1 MTHWL
6 PTPRDFRGDLRA
18 ALNTSPDATD
28 QLERLTAL
36 ARHRLDFLETIQLDR
51 ALSQVTPDTASTSR
65 IRVAMLASSTVDH
78 LVPAVRVAGLRH
90 GLLIDVHVAPYAQ
103 YRQEL
108 LNPDSDLHRFNPQF
122 VLLSLTARDAISRTS
137 ALASEAEV
145 DATIDGTVD
154 ELRVLWQRARGT
166 LNATVVQQTFLNVAD
181 PLFGSYDRMMPGAPG
196 RLIARLNDRL
206 AAAAA
211 AESVSLLDIA
221 RASERDGI
229 DEWFDVTRWLQGKV
243 EISHRRAP
251 AYGELLLRII
261 AAHRGLS
268 KKCLVLDLDGTLWG
282 GVVGDDGLDGI
293 VIGEGSGTGEAH
305 LALQRYVKQLGE
317 RGVILAVCSRNDAR
331 LAETVFRDH
340 PEMVLRRSDIAAFV
354 ANWEDKAAN
363 LERIADQ
370 LNIGLDSLVF
380 VDNNPAERARIR
392 QSLPQVAVP
401 ELPDDEARYVRCLA
415 DAGYFEAVSVTADD
429 RQRTDQYLAN
439 ASRTAFR
446 ETLESLDDFL
456 RGLEMSVEYGPFQA
470 VDLPRIAQL
479 VGKTN
484 QFNPTTRRHSLQD
497 IERFA
502 ACGSCLTLQFRLSD
516 RFGDNGLVSGMILR
530 PDAESP
536 GVFEIDTWVMSC
548 RVFGRGLEAEAM
560 TIAIETARHAGA
572 RTLRAHYVPTPKNG
586 VIKDLYHRLG
596 FTCVTGVPDADGDT
610 RWAVQVA
617 DYVGRP
623 THIVRRP
630 IA

>member
-1 MTHWL
+1 MTPWL

-18 ALNTSPDATD
+18 ALNASPHSTD
-28 QLERLTAL
+28 QLERLAAL

-51 ALSQVTPDTASTSR
+51 ALSQVTPDTDSNTR
-65 IRVAMLASSTVDH
+65 IKVAILASSTVDH
-78 LVPAVRVAGLRH
+78 LAPAIRVAGLRR
-90 GLLIDVHVAPYAQ
+90 GLLIDVHVAPFGQ

-108 LNPDSDLHRFNPQF
+108 LNTDSDLYRFNPQF
-122 VLLSLTARDAISRTS
+122 VLLSLTAREAMSRTS
-137 ALASEAEV
+137 ALASEAEA
-145 DATIDGTVD
+145 DATIDGTVE
-154 ELRVLWQRARGT
+154 ELRALWQRASGT

-181 PLFGSYDRMMPGAPG
+181 PLFGSYDRMMPGAAG
-196 RLIARLNDRL
+196 RLIARLNDRV
-206 AAAAA
+206 AAAATA
-211 AESVSLLDIA
+211 GHVSVLDIA

-229 DEWFDVTRWLQGKV
+229 DEWFDVARWLQGKV
-243 EISHRRAP
+243 EISHRSAP
-251 AYGELLLRII
+251 TYGELLVRVI

-293 VIGEGSGTGEAH
+293 VLGEGSGSGEAH
-305 LALQRYVKQLGE
+305 LAFQRYVKQLGE
-317 RGVILAVCSRNDAR
+317 RGIILAVCSKNDAT

-340 PEMVLRRSDIAAFV
+340 PDMVLRRSDIAAFV
-354 ANWEDKAAN
+354 ANWDDKAVN
-363 LERIADQ
+363 LKRIADQ

-380 VDNNPAERARIR
+380 VDDNAAERARIR
-392 QSLPQVAVP
+392 QSLPEVAVP

-429 RQRTDQYLAN
+429 RQRADQYRAN
-439 ASRTAFR
+439 TSRRAFQQS
-446 ETLESLDDFL
+446 LESLDDFL
-456 RGLEMSVEYGPFQA
+456 SGLEMSVEYGPFQA

-502 ACGSCLTLQFRLSD
+502 ACGRCLTLQFRLSD

-530 PDAESP
+530 ADAESP
-536 GVFEIDTWVMSC
+536 DAFEIDTWVMSC
-548 RVFGRGLEAEAM
+548 RVFGRGLENEAM
-560 TIAIETARHAGA
+560 TIAVETARRAGA
-572 RTLRAHYVPTPKNG
+572 RMLRADYLPTPKNG
-586 VIKDLYHRLG
+586 VIKDLYPRLG
-596 FTCVTGVPDADGDT
+596 FTSVTGASQADGAT
-610 RWAVQVA
+610 RWAIQVA
-617 DYVGRP
+617 DYVARP
-623 THIVRRP
+623 THIARRP